1 MFNMPNHVA
10 IASAIKYRDSS
21 TNAEQRQT
29 ADINAYNA
37 YDNNIGKM
45 YPERNNLPQGVKD
58 AIRYSDR
65 NTY

>member
-1 MFNMPNHVA
+1 MFTMPNHTRITA
-10 IASAIKYRDSS
+10 PTYYNR
-21 TNAEQRQT
+21 TRNAEQRET
-29 ADINAYNA
+29 AGINTYGAF
-37 YDNNIGKM
+37 DHSVGKM